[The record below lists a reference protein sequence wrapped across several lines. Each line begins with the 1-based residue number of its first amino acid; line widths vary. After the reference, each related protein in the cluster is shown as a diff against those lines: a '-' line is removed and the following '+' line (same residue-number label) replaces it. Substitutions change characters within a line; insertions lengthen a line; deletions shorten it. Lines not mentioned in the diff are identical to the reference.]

1 LKKFNIDKA
10 YQSKTLMVVRALE
23 KYTDPFQPCQEG
35 EEVLSFEYSYLSVI
49 GALMYL
55 ANNIRPDKSFAINVL
70 VRYSVIP
77 TMHHWNGVKD
87 VLQYLQGTSDL
98 GLFYLKNQDLSLMGY
113 ADAEYLSD
121 PHSGKSQIGFVFLHG
136 GIIIS

>member
-1 LKKFNIDKA
+1 
-10 YQSKTLMVVRALE
+10 MVVRALE
-23 KYTDPFQPCQEG
+23 KYTDPFQPFQEG
-35 EEVLSFEYSYLSVI
+35 EEVLSFEYSYLSAI

-98 GLFYLKNQDLSLMGY
+98 GLFYPKNQDLSLICY
-113 ADAEYLSD
+113 TDAGYLSD
-121 PHSGKSQIGFVFLHG
+121 PHNDKS
-136 GIIIS
+136 